1 GQWER
6 GGWGIRVRKLS
17 ASYPRAEAIKAREI
31 LRMKFPYA
39 LTSCMVIS
47 PGQNLVNPDN
57 PISQDTQALA
67 PNNAEYICDN
77 KKYVNRRPARTIK
90 NASKEMEDTIKPL
103 LGDRTCR
110 ED

>member
-1 GQWER
+1 MIDKKIKKKKKKKRDREVTRANGKGVAGGYGLESFLPPIQGQ
-6 GGWGIRVRKLS
+6 
-17 ASYPRAEAIKAREI
+17 KAREI

-67 PNNAEYICDN
+67 P
-77 KKYVNRRPARTIK
+77 
-90 NASKEMEDTIKPL
+90 S
-103 LGDRTCR
+103 
-110 ED
+110 